1 MKNPEPLQN
10 RLPKTFGLLV
20 LGVYFLLFLFA
31 TTSTKSDVGGGLVHA
46 HHVPF
51 LRLIIPDTVV
61 SEWAENSSDRV
72 GVLDRIPLLLSS
84 LILLVAVMLIG
95 RTCLRAFKFALQ
107 SKLEMSVLSFA
118 LGTIALT
125 LFAFLLGIKGGL
137 QLWWAYII
145 PLVISVCLECNA
157 RDGFLRKGSP
167 VRELKAISHLRQ
179 LQWWLIALP
188 VAVILA
194 GAMLPPWELSLI
206 HISEPTRPY

>member
-1 MKNPEPLQN
+1 MKNPVPLQN
-10 RLPKTFGLLV
+10 RLPKTFGLLG
-20 LGVYFLLFLFA
+20 LGMYFLLFLFA
-31 TTSTKSDVGGGLVHA
+31 TTSTKSDVGGGFVHA

-72 GVLDRIPLLLSS
+72 GVLDRIPLLFSS

-95 RTCLRAFKFALQ
+95 RTCLRAFKFALR

-125 LFAFLLGIKGGL
+125 LFAFLLGIAGGL

-145 PLVISVCLECNA
+145 PPVSYTHLPLPTILLV
-157 RDGFLRKGSP
+157 
-167 VRELKAISHLRQ
+167 
-179 LQWWLIALP
+179 
-188 VAVILA
+188 
-194 GAMLPPWELSLI
+194 
-206 HISEPTRPY
+206 